1 MAEEDQKN
9 TDAPNITDAPK
20 SGGQS
25 DFEQHAAG
33 DRQSIFNE
41 FVYFLAHNKKWW
53 MIPVLMVLLLVGVL
67 VIAGGS
73 AAAPFIYTLF

>member
-1 MAEEDQKN
+1 MAEQQNEPA
-9 TDAPNITDAPK
+9 TDPK
-20 SGGQS
+20 DGGQT

-41 FVYFLAHNKKWW
+41 FVYFLANNKKWW

>member
-1 MAEEDQKN
+1 MAPEDQDKTTTGK
-9 TDAPNITDAPK
+9 TDEK
-20 SGGQS
+20 SE
-25 DFEQHAAG
+25 FEQHAAG